1 MAIWSHGRRR
11 RVGLLHREDG
21 DTENNRTARTPRGMA
36 LASGRQQPLGK
47 PTAARRATR
56 ILSRTFRLGRR
67 FGAAEGLRRP
77 QGGVFA
83 VPAKHSNKALL
94 REIEDILVK
103 FLFLSVWFL

>member
-1 MAIWSHGRRR
+1 
-11 RVGLLHREDG
+11 
-21 DTENNRTARTPRGMA
+21 MA

-67 FGAAEGLRRP
+67 FGAAERGCGDRREA
-77 QGGVFA
+77 VFA

-103 FLFLSVWFL
+103 FLFLYGSRKIHV